1 MARVKRSV
9 NAKKKR
15 RKVLARAKGYYG
27 MKSRSNRNAKQQVQ
41 HSMQYQ
47 YRDRRNK
54 KREFRKLWIT
64 RINAAARLNGMSYS
78 KFMNGLSK
86 AGVELDRKVLADMA
100 VADPEAF
107 AAIAEVAKAAL

>member
-1 MARVKRSV
+1 
-9 NAKKKR
+9 
-15 RKVLARAKGYYG
+15 
-27 MKSRSNRNAKQQVQ
+27 
-41 HSMQYQ
+41 MQYQ

-100 VADPEAF
+100 VSDPEAF

>member
-15 RKVLARAKGYYG
+15 RKVLSRAKGYYG
-27 MKSRSNRNAKQQVQ
+27 MRSRSYRNAKQQVQ

-47 YRDRRNK
+47 YRDRRTK

-64 RINAAARLNGMSYS
+64 RINAAARENGMSYS
-78 KFMNGLSK
+78 TFMNGLSK

-100 VADPEAF
+100 VTDPQAF
-107 AAIAEVAKAAL
+107 SAVVEIAKAAL